1 MDNKSRVSATPGT
14 SKNTTN
20 ANLSST
26 TANSSSSSAK
36 QSLLQQQHQQQ
47 IPPTPPTTTSTTTNN
62 TNKKYGANYSTQTG
76 GGDNDEDDDDFDL
89 MNNDDDDDDDIEED
103 DDDDDHFMDDDDDD
117 TSNQL
122 MNHGVGGAASR
133 IRTDAIL
140 IDAAQPL
147 SSSSLPN
154 HLSTSLS
161 SKYTAAGGSGQLS
174 VSQRSTNAHLIVSK
188 SKRQHELDE
197 EFKFEVLTPDKIVQ
211 HMIECI
217 KEVNQVIQLPPTTTR
232 ILLHHF
238 RWDKEKL
245 MERFYDG
252 DQERLFKEA
261 HIVSPFKTVSRKLS
275 GQRSTTSSSS
285 SSGSSRSKQAKEFYC
300 EICYLP
306 TIEDNMSG
314 LECEHKFCKLCW
326 REYLK
331 TKIMDE
337 GMGLTISCAAHKC
350 DILVDDNT
358 VMSLVDDQAV
368 KIKYQHLITNSF
380 VECNRLMRWCP
391 APNCKNAIK
400 AQYYDTQPVQCICQH
415 IFCFGCGELWH
426 DPVKCKWLK
435 KWIKKCDDDSE
446 TSNWIAANTKECPK
460 CQVTIEKNGGCNHMI
475 CKNQACRSEFC
486 WVCLGAWEPHGSSWY
501 NCNRYNEDD
510 AKKARDAQ
518 EKSRS
523 ALQRYLHYCNRYMNH
538 YQSLKLEQKLIASI
552 REKMEEMQQHNMSW
566 IEVQF
571 LRKAVDVLCLCRQT
585 LMYTY
590 AFAFYLKKNNHSI
603 IFEDNQS
610 DLEIAVEKLS
620 GYLERDITSDN
631 AIDIKQQVQD
641 KYRYCEHRRNVL
653 LDHVHEGYEK
663 DYWEY
668 QEDL

>member
-1 MDNKSRVSATPGT
+1 MDDKNK
-14 SKNTTN
+14 
-20 ANLSST
+20 SST
-26 TANSSSSSAK
+26 TTNSSSSSQLANK
-36 QSLLQQQHQQQ
+36 HNVQ
-47 IPPTPPTTTSTTTNN
+47 PPMPHNDDDDEFN
-62 TNKKYGANYSTQTG
+62 IDQDYEDDDDEQYDDEYDDDDDQFM
-76 GGDNDEDDDDFDL
+76 DEDDDLIQMDSDQ
-89 MNNDDDDDDDIEED
+89 NKTSAVDI
-103 DDDDDHFMDDDDDD
+103 
-117 TSNQL
+117 
-122 MNHGVGGAASR
+122 
-133 IRTDAIL
+133 
-140 IDAAQPL
+140 AQ
-147 SSSSLPN
+147 SSSSLSNTIGSPG
-154 HLSTSLS
+154 SKYKTLS
-161 SKYTAAGGSGQLS
+161 SSVRSGNNMF
-174 VSQRSTNAHLIVSK
+174 TP
-188 SKRQHELDE
+188 KRKNDNDE
-197 EFKFEVLTPDKIVQ
+197 EFKYEVLTPELIVKN
-211 HMIECI
+211 MIETI
-217 KEVNQVIQLPPTTTR
+217 REVNQVIQLPPTTTR

-252 DQERLFKEA
+252 NQDRLFKDA
-261 HIVSPFKTVSRKLS
+261 HIVNPFKA
-275 GQRSTTSSSS
+275 SSSS
-285 SSGSSRSKQAKEFYC
+285 QALSKGTRSRDFVC
-300 EICYLP
+300 EICYLSCA
-306 TIEDNMSG
+306 ESDMAS
-314 LECEHKFCKLCW
+314 LDCMHKFCKLCW

-331 TKIMDE
+331 TKIIDE

-358 VMSLVDDQAV
+358 VMSLVEEPAV
-368 KIKYQHLITNSF
+368 KMKYQHLITNSF

-391 APNCKNAIK
+391 APDCSNVVK
-400 AQYYDTQPVQCICQH
+400 AVYFDSQPVQCICEH
-415 IFCFGCGELWH
+415 LFCFSCGEAWH
-426 DPVKCKWLK
+426 DPVRCKWLK

-475 CKNQACRSEFC
+475 CKNQACRAEFC
-486 WVCLGAWEPHGSSWY
+486 WVCCGAWEPHGSSWY
-501 NCNRYNEDD
+501 NCNRFNEDD
-510 AKKARDAQ
+510 AKKARDNQ

-523 ALQRYLHYCNRYMNH
+523 MLQRYLHYCNRYMNH
-538 YQSLKLEQKLIASI
+538 HHSLKLEQKLDNTI

-641 KYRYCEHRRNVL
+641 KYRYCEHRRQVL
-653 LDHVHEGYEK
+653 LNHVHEGYDRE
-663 DYWEY
+663 YWEY